1 MGSQIG
7 KEHDKLNHRILEV
20 ALSLFNEYG
29 IENVSMHKIAKTA
42 QIGQGTLYR
51 RYINKSHLCMALM
64 EDRFN
69 HHMLEI
75 KEHLIDIKEQPVY
88 KRLRYVIVQLHLTIG
103 EHLDWMRMLTISGT
117 LEKTSKDMYNGP
129 FYTAIQKMIYALL
142 EEAKDKGEISIK
154 DIKLSSFML
163 ASSTAPELMFYLHE
177 KGYSFEEIAENVAE
191 IQLNPLFIQNKK
203 E

>member
-42 QIGQGTLYR
+42 EIGQGTLYR

-69 HHMLEI
+69 RCMLEI
-75 KEHLIDIKEQPVY
+75 KEYLINKKKQPVHE
-88 KRLRYVIVQLHLTIG
+88 RLRYLIVQLHLTIG

-117 LEKTSKDMYNGP
+117 LEETSKDMYNSP
-129 FYTAIQKMIYALL
+129 FYTSIQEMIYALL
-142 EEAKDKGEISIK
+142 EEAKNKGETSIK
-154 DIKLSSFML
+154 DIELSSFML
-163 ASSTAPELMFYLHE
+163 ASSMAPELMFHLHK
-177 KGYSFEEIAENVAE
+177 KGYSFKEIAENVAE
-191 IQLNPLFIQNKK
+191 IQLNPLFIQKK
-203 E
+203 EG